1 MLAVLVFLLECPKAA
16 FFTLEYS
23 GESTR
28 DLAKMEMLIQQEWI
42 RPNTLYS
49 QTFFQ
54 VLLLVGRPQ
63 FEWQGPITP
72 SKVFQSKQVQLSIRC
87 SSRKIPVL
95 RPDPFKQKLL
105 PNKALSFDH

>member
-1 MLAVLVFLLECPKAA
+1 MVLDLSSKKCPKAA
-16 FFTLEYS
+16 FFTLEHS

-42 RPNTLYS
+42 GPNILYS

-63 FEWQGPITP
+63 FEWQGPVTP
-72 SKVFQSKQVQLSIRC
+72 SKVFQNKQVQLSIRC
-87 SSRKIPVL
+87 SSGKIPVL